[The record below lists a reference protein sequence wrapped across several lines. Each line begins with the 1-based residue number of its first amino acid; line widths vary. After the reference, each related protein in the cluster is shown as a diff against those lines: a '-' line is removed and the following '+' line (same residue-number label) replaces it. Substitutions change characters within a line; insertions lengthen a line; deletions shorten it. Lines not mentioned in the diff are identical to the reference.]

1 MFDIPSGEFERFSS
15 YMQIYKQGAPIF
27 VEGQQ
32 DDKGVFL
39 LRYGRVGVYKQFEDE
54 RKLISTIE
62 AVNFFGELS
71 LISSGPRTVT
81 IETLSDQVIVY
92 GFRSSYVQA
101 LMANPKWGYMLS
113 TRLIMNLKNAND
125 QIVDLVSQ
133 NKVLKQEL
141 KLTQDHSVEI
151 FSVLHDSHKAMMVG
165 TIVNAREWQY
175 ISALNKLLENL
186 VKQRLPELSEKLF
199 AMTDSKWKQLHQDGS
214 IPDILYNYIQEISS
228 RKKT

>member
-15 YMQIYKQGAPIF
+15 FMQVYKQGAPIF

-39 LRYGRVGVYKQFEDE
+39 LRHGRVGIYKQIDNE

-81 IETLSDQVIVY
+81 VEALSDQVVVY
-92 GFRSSYVQA
+92 GFRTTEIQA
-101 LMANPKWGYMLS
+101 LMANPKWGYTLY
-113 TRLIMNLKNAND
+113 TRLIMNLKRSNE
-125 QIVDLVSQ
+125 QIYDLVAQ
-133 NKVLKQEL
+133 NKALKQEL
-141 KLTQDHSVEI
+141 NLTQGHALEI
-151 FSVLHDSHKAMMVG
+151 FSVLHNAHKAMMVG
-165 TIVNAREWQY
+165 TVVNAREWQY
-175 ISALNKLLENL
+175 LKALNKLLESL
-186 VKQRLPELSEKLF
+186 VKQRFPELGDKLF
-199 AMTDSKWKQLHQDGS
+199 TMTESKWEQLHQEGM
-214 IPDILYNYIQEISS
+214 IPDVLYRYIQDITS